1 MIDEVDACYAVL
13 DVTPTAGADEIR
25 TAYFDLVK
33 VWHPDRYLGES
44 ARLRGKAE
52 EKLKQINLAYEKLRA
67 GAPVFTT
74 TSAGGRR
81 DDIESPPELRP
92 VDFGAS
98 WGYVDGEGKL
108 VIEPRFAA
116 AEPFSEGLAVVYEA
130 RRYGYIDSRG
140 DYAIY
145 PEFTAAHSFSE
156 GLAAVVISVRWGFI
170 DRAGHFV
177 INPLYDDCSGFSEG
191 LAAVEWRGRWG
202 YIDNSGSFVVKPRYD
217 GARSFIDGWAEVRFD
232 RKWGKLNRQGEAFFA
247 GQPRELPAEKS

>member
-1 MIDEVDACYAVL
+1 MTDGIDACYAVL

-52 EKLKQINLAYEKLRA
+52 EKLKQINLAYEKLRS

-74 TSAGGRR
+74 TPAGARR

-108 VIEPRFAA
+108 VIEPRFAV
-116 AEPFSEGLAVVYEA
+116 AEPFSEGLAVVSEA
-130 RRYGYIDSRG
+130 RRYGY
-140 DYAIY
+140 
-145 PEFTAAHSFSE
+145 
-156 GLAAVVISVRWGFI
+156 
-170 DRAGHFV
+170 
-177 INPLYDDCSGFSEG
+177 
-191 LAAVEWRGRWG
+191 
-202 YIDNSGSFVVKPRYD
+202 